1 MTEYKDK
8 KEKSIRNSRILVKG
22 VPKITALQQ
31 AYSIAYPYSRMT
43 SSTKDIFTKKK
54 KDKQITWYV
63 WTHREDLHLGQRVWE
78 ESVVGTF
85 LKSKWKW
92 DNY

>member
-22 VPKITALQQ
+22 VPKMTALQL
-31 AYSIAYPYSRMT
+31 AYSVAYPYSRMT

-54 KDKQITWYV
+54 KNK
-63 WTHREDLHLGQRVWE
+63 
-78 ESVVGTF
+78 
-85 LKSKWKW
+85 
-92 DNY
+92 